1 MANET
6 QYDGSE
12 PQEVIDQ
19 RSADEAES
27 LQIGEEL
34 AQAEQNLLAGKY
46 KDAAELEKAYLE
58 LQGKLGERQEI
69 SPEEAQEAQEEP
81 STADLVEKYL
91 AGDKEALESLSKED
105 LIEAY
110 KSIRESAED
119 SDLTDSQVTQIYDS
133 VGGQEEYTSMI
144 KWAQANLSPE
154 QIQAYDSTIDN
165 GDMAQINLALGGLL
179 AKYQDAV
186 GKEGKTIQ
194 GNTATETAGYRS
206 QAELLRAMNDPRYDT
221 DPAYRSDVFKKLEL
235 SPEIQF

>member
-58 LQGKLGERQEI
+58 LQGKLGERQES

-91 AGDKEALESLSKED
+91 AGDKEALEGLSKED

-119 SDLTDSQVTQIYDS
+119 GDLTDSQVTQIYDS

-206 QAELLRAMNDPRYDT
+206 QAELLRAMNDPRYDN